1 MRTRTVKSVGTP
13 CQLTRTRQLDDTV
26 SMVIESSARQRKR
39 EQTRDRLHQAALR
52 LFDTRG
58 YDATTVDDV
67 AGAAGVSRR
76 TFFRYFESKEAVV
89 FAQQPRRMALFR
101 KLVDRGSGGWPVV
114 RAACLDLLPDFE
126 AAAEDGVLMHRIIKE
141 NPALQAADRARDREW
156 EDLIAEALVRGA
168 TSADPSFAA
177 VQAGAIVGA
186 LRTVIRSTRAEG
198 AELSLLV
205 IRALDALES
214 GIAGPP

>member
-1 MRTRTVKSVGTP
+1 
-13 CQLTRTRQLDDTV
+13 
-26 SMVIESSARQRKR
+26 
-39 EQTRDRLHQAALR
+39 
-52 LFDTRG
+52 
-58 YDATTVDDV
+58 
-67 AGAAGVSRR
+67 
-76 TFFRYFESKEAVV
+76 
-89 FAQQPRRMALFR
+89 
-101 KLVDRGSGGWPVV
+101 
-114 RAACLDLLPDFE
+114 LDLLPDFE

-214 GIAGPP
+214 GIAGPA